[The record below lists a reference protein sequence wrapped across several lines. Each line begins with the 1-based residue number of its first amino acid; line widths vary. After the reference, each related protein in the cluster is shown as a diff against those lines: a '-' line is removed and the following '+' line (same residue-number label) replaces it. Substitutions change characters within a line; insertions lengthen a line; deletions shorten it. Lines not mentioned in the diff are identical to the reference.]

1 MDPGKPRLFHH
12 HRLSQVL
19 SLIHR
24 PILALIGVYRGGY
37 FFELPFVPL
46 VRQRYPVSA
55 LWLVLPPAVY
65 FLLVEKVHKAP
76 LKPLRFQ
83 PSRQSKET
91 ALQKSNGTSSL
102 QMRIVCPARPL
113 LRKSTENTAFSLE
126 CRVFAWLGSL
136 LQHPGSPAAIGRTT
150 KGLAG
155 RIQRGVAPLF
165 VSF

>member
-1 MDPGKPRLFHH
+1 MTGDGFPSSVFLCVF
-12 HRLSQVL
+12 Q
-19 SLIHR
+19 
-24 PILALIGVYRGGY
+24 IGVYRVDRFSNCILCRWRGRDSLY
-37 FFELPFVPL
+37 LPFGWFV
-46 VRQRYPVSA
+46 
-55 LWLVLPPAVY
+55 PPAVY

-113 LRKSTENTAFSLE
+113 LRKGTENTAFSLE

-136 LQHPGSPAAIGRTT
+136 LQHLGSIVPIDRTT
-150 KGLAG
+150 EGLAG